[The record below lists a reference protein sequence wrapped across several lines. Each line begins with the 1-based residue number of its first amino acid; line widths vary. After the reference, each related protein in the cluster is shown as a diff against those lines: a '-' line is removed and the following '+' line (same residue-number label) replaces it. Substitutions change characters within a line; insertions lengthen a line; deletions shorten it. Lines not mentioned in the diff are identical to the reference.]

1 MVLAQLFGS
10 ESRYKLLQLFVK
22 NPERTFFVRELVRQT
37 RGHMHAVRRELMN
50 LEEIGIIRAIDM
62 PGGGQPWG
70 DTAPSDKKKKYYTFS
85 PQCAF
90 YDELRALF
98 LKDTLH
104 GTQECIDI
112 LQKMTHVD
120 FLIVSGVFTKDEQAS
135 VDILVVGSPS
145 KDAMAKAMR
154 FCEDAFGYELRYAV
168 MTTKEFTYRRDIV
181 DRFIYDIIDK
191 KHTVLIDKLD
201 TVARM

>member
-1 MVLAQLFGS
+1 M
-10 ESRYKLLQLFVK
+10 
-22 NPERTFFVRELVRQT
+22 
-37 RGHMHAVRRELMN
+37 
-50 LEEIGIIRAIDM
+50 
-62 PGGGQPWG
+62 W
-70 DTAPSDKKKKYYTFS
+70 
-85 PQCAF
+85 C
-90 YDELRALF
+90 
-98 LKDTLH
+98 
-104 GTQECIDI
+104 
-112 LQKMTHVD
+112 
-120 FLIVSGVFTKDEQAS
+120 FTKDEQAS